1 MMKSHLMTSL
11 LAAGL
16 LLSACSP
23 EPQNTGPEAIAPL
36 VDIQTHDSKRD
47 RDLAIRWWAP
57 ANIGGQRKYP
67 LVIYAHGLAVISKT
81 AVGRGSISPATALLW
96 LLLVSPKPMGVI
108 LKIWT

>member
-57 ANIGGQRKYP
+57 ANIDGQRKYP
-67 LVIYAHGLAVISKT
+67 LVIYAHGLGGNLEDSRWAGEYLASHGFIRLYAVSS
-81 AVGRGSISPATALLW
+81 GN
-96 LLLVSPKPMGVI
+96 
-108 LKIWT
+108 